1 MFKTPKT
8 NCEFQIFSKDTNDNV
23 VQFIYSPENQFIHL
37 QTMNSDFFMKRKIKG
52 NRFIKYI
59 NNQPYQQHELI
70 DCQLDDCG
78 NEYYKNIKPNQINLF
93 ILDILNDLLH
103 TGHKNDD
110 FKILMINSNNQKLIN
125 SVTVSNDVLK
135 KHLQLDEIETYNP
148 P

>member
-1 MFKTPKT
+1 M
-8 NCEFQIFSKDTNDNV
+8 
-23 VQFIYSPENQFIHL
+23 
-37 QTMNSDFFMKRKIKG
+37 
-52 NRFIKYI
+52 
-59 NNQPYQQHELI
+59 
-70 DCQLDDCG
+70 
-78 NEYYKNIKPNQINLF
+78 F

-103 TGHKNDD
+103 IGHKNND